1 MRFTQ
6 ALNSGLAR
14 FIFIPAG
21 SPAMA
26 ASMRSSTNILWRT
39 PMPKLPIEDLKA
51 ALKRLPDWR
60 LAEGREAI
68 IRKYQFVD
76 FDAAFA
82 FMTRVALLAAKLDHH
97 PEWFNVYNKVD
108 VTLVTHDAD
117 GVTQKDIDLAMA
129 MDGYA
134 ALMSGGTK

>member
-1 MRFTQ
+1 
-6 ALNSGLAR
+6 
-14 FIFIPAG
+14 
-21 SPAMA
+21 MA
-26 ASMRSSTNILWRT
+26 
-39 PMPKLPIEDLKA
+39 KLPIDDLRA

-60 LAEGREAI
+60 LVEGREAI
-68 IRKYQFVD
+68 TRRYLFVD

-82 FMTRVALLAAKLDHH
+82 FMTRVALLAAKMDHH
-97 PEWFNVYNKVD
+97 PEWSNVYNKLD
-108 VTLVTHDAD
+108 VTLATHDAN

>member
-1 MRFTQ
+1 
-6 ALNSGLAR
+6 
-14 FIFIPAG
+14 
-21 SPAMA
+21 MA
-26 ASMRSSTNILWRT
+26 
-39 PMPKLPIEDLKA
+39 KLPIEDLRA

-60 LAEGREAI
+60 LADGREAI
-68 IRKYQFVD
+68 TRKYQFVD

-82 FMTRVALLAAKLDHH
+82 FMTRVALLAAKTDHH

-108 VTLVTHDAD
+108 VTLATHDAN

-134 ALMSGGTK
+134 ALMAGGTR

>member
-1 MRFTQ
+1 
-6 ALNSGLAR
+6 
-14 FIFIPAG
+14 
-21 SPAMA
+21 MA
-26 ASMRSSTNILWRT
+26 
-39 PMPKLPIEDLKA
+39 KLPIEDLRA

-68 IRKYQFVD
+68 TRRYQFVD

-82 FMTRVALLAAKLDHH
+82 FMTRVALLAAKMDHH
-97 PEWFNVYNKVD
+97 PEWSNIYNKLD
-108 VTLVTHDAD
+108 VTLATHDAN

>member
-1 MRFTQ
+1 
-6 ALNSGLAR
+6 
-14 FIFIPAG
+14 
-21 SPAMA
+21 
-26 ASMRSSTNILWRT
+26 
-39 PMPKLPIEDLKA
+39 MPKMPIEDLRA

-60 LAEGREAI
+60 LADGREAI
-68 IRKYQFVD
+68 TRNYKFVD

-82 FMTRVALLAAKLDHH
+82 FMTRVALLAAKMDHH

-108 VTLVTHDAD
+108 VTLATHDAG

-134 ALMSGGTK
+134 ALMSGGRA